1 MARILAIDWD
11 GVEARFALGT
21 VLKDRL
27 TVPSVGSALIESAP
41 ESVAGAASELVASDS
56 IDDENGDGETRI
68 VESDEIGEVD
78 AGDADAEV
86 VETVEKSSVPK
97 TPVVYDDEEDEDE
110 KETDGVVVSTVKKSK
125 RESFKTSPLALTLK
139 SLLREKK
146 VGSAIVY
153 YTVERGDVDVMHMTI
168 PQTADSETPEL
179 VFNQAL
185 RDSLTFN
192 ETQPLDY
199 APLGLVGAKKTGVR
213 RVAAVSIARDKLR
226 RIREILSG
234 AYRAPSKIELR
245 ETALLELLRADFCGL
260 QYDDPVLLIQ
270 ELCDE
275 VNLVLCA
282 EKSLL
287 FFRSFKLQA
296 DSMPEYRANRIK
308 DEVVRTLVVGID
320 DLPEN
325 DEVNHAVFFTGEQK
339 PRAAGVY
346 DSEIAE
352 VGDEEEFAPEPCKT
366 TATLLARALD
376 EAGVNLDFI
385 NPFMLPGVKLKAEEP
400 ENPGRYASLLGV
412 LLADRPQNK
421 PIVDLLHPHEKPK
434 PPNYG
439 LLFAVYFLLVAIGF
453 GAFWYWNKS
462 DLKRLEAENVALE
475 KERDEV
481 AQQLNSKRPL
491 YSTLSSAYSWQNVQG
506 AIVLD
511 ELRDIATRLP
521 SPPDL
526 IVTRLSYVGNNNGRA
541 TFIINAKITSLD
553 VYKLFQRRMAGD
565 RSHQI
570 QSNGPQN
577 NVGGGGYKYTFTAN
591 IFCHRRP
598 AQTFLSIL
606 PAQIREIS
614 ANRPEYF
621 VEQEEQRAKEL
632 KEAQEKAAA
641 ELKAK
646 QEKNSADALAVLDK
660 TAEVVAQG
668 APAQVAEGETAP
680 ERTLEQEQEYMKRLE
695 EFRKELDASFA
706 NAKAAF
712 QQNGL
717 TKEQAS
723 VISTRYNEQVAVV
736 VKAWNEARSRVQAL
750 TPAPVQPAP
759 TETTPAPTETTP
771 APNADQTSAE
781 QPSEEKPSEEK
792 TDDEDQAAPS
802 TPTPEQD
809 QAFAQQLWQY
819 RQRLDAN
826 MRNAQGMLQ
835 QGQIDE
841 ARFKQI
847 QAQYQAEVAKVVKNW
862 NEVQARIKARAS
874 EGASTE
880 STPAESTPEP
890 APAEPAPAEP
900 APQPAPEP
908 APAEPAPQPAP
919 EPAPQAASVLY
930 FLTRSLYV

>member
-27 TVPSVGSALIESAP
+27 IVSSVGSALIESAP
-41 ESVAGAASELVASDS
+41 ESVAGAASELVASES

-296 DSMPEYRANRIK
+296 DSTPEYRANRIK

-325 DEVNHAVFFTGEQK
+325 VEVNHAVFFTGEQK

-346 DSEIAE
+346 DSTVAE
-352 VGDEEEFAPEPCKT
+352 VGDEEEFAPQPCKT

-385 NPFMLPGVKLKAEEP
+385 NPFLLPGVKLKTTEP

-412 LLADRPQNK
+412 LLADRAQNK
-421 PIVDLLHPHEKPK
+421 PVVDLLHPHEKPK

-453 GAFWYWNKS
+453 GSFWYWNKS

-475 KERDEV
+475 KERDGV
-481 AQQLNSKRPL
+481 AQVLNSKRPL
-491 YSTLSSAYSWQNVQG
+491 YSTLASANAWQNVQG
-506 AIVLD
+506 AVVLD
-511 ELRDIATRLP
+511 ELRDITTRLP

-553 VYKLFQRRMAGD
+553 VYQLFQRRMAGD

-570 QSNGPQN
+570 QSAGPQN

-621 VEQEEQRAKEL
+621 VEQEKQRAKEL

-668 APAQVAEGETAP
+668 APAQVVEGEAAP
-680 ERTLEQEQEYMKRLE
+680 ERTLEQEQEYVKRLE

-706 NAKAAF
+706 TAKAAF

-717 TKEQAS
+717 TKEQAE

-736 VKAWNEARSRVQAL
+736 AKAWNEARQRIQAL

-759 TETTPAPTETTP
+759 VQPVATETTPASNGEQASTEQAST
-771 APNADQTSAE
+771 E
-781 QPSEEKPSEEK
+781 QPSSEG
-792 TDDEDQAAPS
+792 QAAP
-802 TPTPEQD
+802 TIPTPEQD
-809 QAFAQQLWQY
+809 QAFAQRLWQY

-826 MRNAQGMLQ
+826 MKNAQAMLQ

-874 EGASTE
+874 EGGSTPE
-880 STPAESTPEP
+880 ATPAETPQPAAEPDPAEP
-890 APAEPAPAEP
+890 APQPAPESAPAEPAPQPAAEPAPAEP
-900 APQPAPEP
+900 APQ
-908 APAEPAPQPAP
+908 
-919 EPAPQAASVLY
+919 AASVLHS
-930 FLTRSLYV
+930 LTRSLYV